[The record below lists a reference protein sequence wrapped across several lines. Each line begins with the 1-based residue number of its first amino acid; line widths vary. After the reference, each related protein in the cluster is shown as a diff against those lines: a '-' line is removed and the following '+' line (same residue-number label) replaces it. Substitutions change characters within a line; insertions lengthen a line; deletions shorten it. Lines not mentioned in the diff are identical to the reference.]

1 MKKRGVIIILIGLFI
16 GCLISSLFSANDTN
30 LDHMD
35 ESAHRQP
42 WSLIY

>member
-1 MKKRGVIIILIGLFI
+1 MKKRGDIIILIGLSI
-16 GCLISSLFSANDTN
+16 GYLISSLFSANDTN